1 LERLFPCGCH
11 LGSMKTVLLTGFEP
25 FGGSHINPS
34 IEACKPYDGKTI
46 NNVKVRVVEIPLRY
60 AEIRSSLVK
69 AIEDTK
75 PSAIICTGQS
85 GSSDIRLERVAI
97 NVADARIPYNCG
109 AQPVDEFI
117 EPSGPAAYFSRL
129 PLRKLLAA
137 LTEAKIPAQISN
149 SAGTF
154 GCNHIF
160 YELMHYL
167 SENGLDIP
175 AGFIHVPSLP
185 EQVVGKKQQ
194 PSMCLGLIVD
204 ALGVVLETVSGEL

>member
-1 LERLFPCGCH
+1 
-11 LGSMKTVLLTGFEP
+11 MKTILLTGFEP

-34 IEACKPYDGKTI
+34 IEACKPYNDKII
-46 NNVKVRVVEIPLRY
+46 NGLKIKVAEIPLRY
-60 AEIRSSLVK
+60 DEVRLSLIK
-69 AIEDTK
+69 AIEETN

-85 GSSDIRLERVAI
+85 GASTINLERVAI

-109 AQPVDEFI
+109 TQPVDKTIQEA
-117 EPSGPAAYFSRL
+117 GPAAYFSKL

-137 LTEAKIPAQISN
+137 LTEAKIPTAISN

-160 YELMHYL
+160 YELMYYI
-167 SENGLDIP
+167 SVNQLDIP

-185 EQVVGKKQQ
+185 EQVLEKRG
-194 PSMCLGLIVD
+194 PFMSLDLIIE
-204 ALGVVLETVSGEL
+204 ALGVVIETLSEIL